1 MMPAA
6 GASGAADPGGTL
18 AHAAFKNANLQQENK
33 DEAEQARVR
42 VVVGV
47 VAFGICHLSG
57 APDFWLPTIF
67 YFVYSLAVFGWL
79 RVHPAGLPVRRL
91 IAIFGDVTT
100 CTWALLVGGET
111 TMWVYMIYHFILT
124 GNSCRFGKGYF
135 WFNEFI
141 SLAGFALV
149 IAITPAWND
158 QIHLSGGLFLAL
170 VILPLYTHFF
180 VERFRRRDRLL
191 ERQTVQHEE
200 QTKARSQFV
209 ASISHDIRTSL
220 TGMKGAGE
228 ILLRL
233 ATSNKQRQTLTIFES
248 SYRTLNTLLQDLLD
262 VSRLEANKLTLV
274 PAPFD
279 IHESLRDVQMLFAE
293 RAREKGVDLRVQ
305 VSPAIGPFLIG
316 DASRIERILMNLM
329 GNAIKFT
336 ENGHVSLL
344 VTDTD
349 VADVVRFTVEDT
361 GIGIA
366 PEIHSKIFDA
376 FTQEDQTTTRKHTG
390 AGLGLSIVRH
400 LVELMHGQY
409 GFTSVPGKGSSFWVE
424 LPLAES
430 LAVRQH
436 PLTLRGVVSA
446 YRGCPRDMLHDAEMS
461 GITILEQLP
470 ASAAHRHT
478 LDPDTTLIAHIVS
491 TRPAEVASALPM
503 APRETPTPLTLIYD
517 PSLRKPV
524 ITPKSI
530 AMPLVA
536 RWWTNAIRM
545 EAIRRDAH
553 LTLASPYDVNATA
566 AERHKRILI
575 ADDTATVLTV
585 AEDILV
591 ADGYEVTTARNGKQA
606 LHLLQAN
613 RYDLAVLD
621 YHMPEMD
628 GMQVIREIR
637 GSTAPAAQ
645 IPIIMLTASVS
656 HETEKVALAAGAT
669 AFLLKPFRANDL
681 LNTIEDLL
689 AVSSVSAAAI
699 ANPEP
704 EQHIQPSLK
713 VVDVDHLQAL
723 RTAVPSPKFVRR
735 TVSRFLEQDA
745 PDAMSKLEA
754 AVSATAQRSLL
765 HALAGSSATVGI
777 TRFSAL
783 CRATMA
789 LPDNILMDTKAEW
802 LGAVQQELSVST
814 AALAQ
819 VVDELEREGSSA

>member
-1 MMPAA
+1 MTTVA
-6 GASGAADPGGTL
+6 GASGATDPGDAL
-18 AHAAFKNANLQQENK
+18 AHTAFAKANLRQESK

-47 VAFGICHLSG
+47 VAFGACHLSG
-57 APDFWLPTIF
+57 APDFWPPTIF

-79 RVHPAGLPVRRL
+79 RLHPEGLPARRL

-100 CTWALLVGGET
+100 CTWALMVGGET

-141 SLAGFALV
+141 SLVGFAAV
-149 IAITPAWND
+149 ITLTPAWNA
-158 QIHLSGGLFLAL
+158 QMHLSGGLFMAL

-262 VSRLEANKLTLV
+262 VSRLEANKLTLL

-279 IHESLRDVQMLFAE
+279 LHESLRDVQMLFAE
-293 RAREKGVDLRVQ
+293 RARDKGVDLRVL
-305 VSPAIGPFLIG
+305 VSPAVGPFLMG

-336 ENGHVSLL
+336 EHGYVSLL
-344 VTDTD
+344 VADTD
-349 VADVVRFTVEDT
+349 VAGVIKFTVEDS
-361 GIGIA
+361 GIGIT
-366 PEIHSKIFDA
+366 PEIHPKIFDA

-400 LVELMHGQY
+400 LVELMQGRY

-424 LPLAES
+424 LPLS
-430 LAVRQH
+430 DSVAVRQH
-436 PLTLRGVVSA
+436 PLTLRGIVSA
-446 YRGCPRDMLHDAEMS
+446 YPGCPRDMLHDAEMS
-461 GITILEQLP
+461 GITIIEQPP
-470 ASAAHRHT
+470 ATGTPRRS
-478 LDPDTTLIAHIVS
+478 LFPDTTLIASIVRS
-491 TRPAEVASALPM
+491 TPDAVPGDSPVT
-503 APRETPTPLTLIYD
+503 PRETPTPLTLIYD
-517 PSLRKPV
+517 PTLRKPI
-524 ITPKSI
+524 ITPQSI

-553 LTLASPYDVNATA
+553 LTLATPHEANAPA
-566 AERHKRILI
+566 AYRNKRILI

-591 ADGYEVTTARNGKQA
+591 ADGYDVTTARNGKEA
-606 LHLLQAN
+606 LQLLLAN
-613 RYDLAVLD
+613 RYDLAILD

-628 GMQVIREIR
+628 GMQVIRHFR
-637 GSTAPAAQ
+637 ANAARTAQ

-656 HETEKVALAAGAT
+656 HETERIALAAGAT
-669 AFLLKPFRANDL
+669 TFLLKPFRANDL

-689 AVSSVSAAAI
+689 AASSAPDI
-699 ANPEP
+699 ADPDSV
-704 EQHIQPSLK
+704 QDYHAQPPSN
-713 VVDVDHLQAL
+713 VVDIEHLQAL
-723 RTAVPSPKFVRR
+723 RTAVPSPGFVRR
-735 TVSRFLEQDA
+735 TVSRFLELDA
-745 PDAMSKLEA
+745 PDAMNKLES
-754 AVSATAQRSLL
+754 AVSAPAQRSLL

-783 CRATMA
+783 CRTTMA
-789 LPDNILMDTKAEW
+789 LPDNILTDTKVEW
-802 LGAVQQELSVST
+802 FDAVQQELSVST

-819 VVDELEREGSSA
+819 VVDELEREGSSV